1 MTSPVWTD
9 RVMWHGFRI
18 RCWIF
23 STELR
28 KNSFYVRIANPSY
41 SFPHGAVIAH
51 WSIFNVKIDLLEFGV
66 IGIWGLS
73 GKVDLGPRIRHRLV
87 KWWSKLNGLIL
98 QVCVLIFR
106 INGLLP
112 FLMNARPKTRTPSI
126 ECSLTH

>member
-9 RVMWHGFRI
+9 KVMWHGFRI

-51 WSIFNVKIDLLEFGV
+51 WSIFNVKLNRSF
-66 IGIWGLS
+66 GIWGNWNMGIIWES
-73 GKVDLGPRIRHRLV
+73 GLGTQNQAQTCEMVDQAQWPHPASL
-87 KWWSKLNGLIL
+87 
-98 QVCVLIFR
+98 
-106 INGLLP
+106 
-112 FLMNARPKTRTPSI
+112 
-126 ECSLTH
+126 CSYI